1 MADLNSALL
10 SAVSG
15 LRNSGPMPLMG
26 PLNGFRWPDTP
37 LTTNELFA
45 FLEAHNQQDNKA
57 VRELAITLAEWD
69 FAKNPP
75 WDQPIM
81 TDPRTVQRRRRIYDL
96 LDLPQPVVD
105 RLDHIAPVSAMRPT
119 VISEKW
125 NPWYDSDRQSR
136 WSFYWP
142 HYRDYL
148 LHKRGWPAD
157 SVAALDQ
164 ATTDIVG
171 RISDP
176 ASEHQYQSKGLVV
189 GYVQSGKTANF
200 TGVIAKAIDAGYRLI
215 IVMTGTIELLRSQ
228 TQRRLDRE
236 LVGRENLVRG
246 IKSEASTDFDY
257 AGDDDW
263 LNKNFVEH
271 GEDFEAKGYPVIKR
285 LTLLN
290 DDYMRLKHGLTSMEL
305 HRSDPGKPFYDPA
318 NLKTADVRLV
328 VVKKNDKVLQKLA
341 DDLAPLKQ
349 ALNELPALIIDDES
363 DLASINTR
371 NPRKS
376 PERTAI
382 NKAITGLLE
391 RLPRAQLVMYTATPF
406 ANFFVDPEDASDIF
420 PKNFV
425 IALDRPAQYMGVADF
440 HDVDWNSEDDKN
452 DPATSNEVAYIR
464 RVGPPPDDDSTNSDD
479 ERRQE
484 IRAAIDAFLLAGAIK
499 LYREQ
504 HHSVRYRHHTMM
516 IHEATKT
523 AEHSKMAGLVRE
535 VWKEASFSSPEALD
549 RLQQLWEQDFEPVCR
564 ARAGEFPVPGS
575 FDELIEPLGM
585 ALSRITAV
593 GDAVM
598 VVNSEIEA
606 EKYALDFDR
615 DSVWRILIGGAKLSR
630 GFTVEGLTVSFYT
643 RKALQGD
650 TMMQAGR
657 WFGFRPGYRDLV
669 RLFIRRD
676 PHDADKRVDL
686 YEAFEGLMRDE
697 MAFRERLREYE
708 DILEPWQVPPIVSQ
722 HLPYLR
728 PAAPNKMFN
737 AIVHTMGDSGR
748 LKDYYGPADD
758 DRGRRANYEA
768 LLPLLAAATAERTF
782 VSARSRHEPEL
793 RSYFKARV
801 GTVDGEAFIEALTAL
816 RWHPNALKVVDPVIN
831 FYRDRVR
838 RGQIE
843 DMLVVWPTLTK
854 GADRTLPGLGERQ
867 IITRMRRRDR
877 SDFSGSDPKHRAA
890 LERISGMTTKVDDP
904 VADQLRH
911 PRGHRGAL
919 LVYVTAEPPEAA
931 VAENLDPTNLVVLTS
946 LVAPATATPAGKPV
960 IEWTVKGPKGEAT
973 VDISATK
980 GKPIRPP
987 GL

>member
-1 MADLNSALL
+1 MTDLNSALL
-10 SAVSG
+10 FAVGG
-15 LRNSGPMPLMG
+15 LRMSGPMPLLGAM
-26 PLNGFRWPDTP
+26 NGLRGQNAP
-37 LTTNELFA
+37 LTTEELFD
-45 FLEAHNQQDNKA
+45 FLDAHNQQDNKA

-69 FAKNPP
+69 FARNPP
-75 WDQPIM
+75 WDQPAT
-81 TDPRTVQRRRRIYDL
+81 TDPRTVQRRRRMYDL
-96 LDLPQPVVD
+96 LDLSQPVVD
-105 RLDHIAPVSAMRPT
+105 RLDHIAPVSVMRPT

-125 NPWYDSDRQSR
+125 NSWYDEDRRSQ

-148 LHKRGWPAD
+148 LHKRGWSAD

-164 ATTDIVG
+164 ATTDVVG

-257 AGDDDW
+257 AGDEDW

-271 GEDFEAKGYPVIKR
+271 GEDFETKGYPVIKR

-349 ALNELPALIIDDES
+349 SLNELPALIIDDES
-363 DLASINTR
+363 DLASINTK

-382 NKAITGLLE
+382 NKAITGLLA

-406 ANFFVDPEDASDIF
+406 ANFFVDPEDASDIY

-425 IALDRPAQYMGVADF
+425 IALDRPANYMGAADF
-440 HDVDWNSEDDKN
+440 HDVDWNSEDKKT
-452 DPATSNEVAYIR
+452 DPATSNELAYIR
-464 RVGPPPDDDSTNSDD
+464 RVGPPPDDDSTSSDG

-484 IRAAIDAFLLAGAIK
+484 IRDAVDSFLLSGAIK
-499 LYREQ
+499 VYREQ
-504 HHSVRYRHHTMM
+504 HHSVRFRHHTMM

-523 AEHSKMAGLVRE
+523 ADHSKMAKLVRE
-535 VWKEASFSSPEALD
+535 VWKEASFSSPDALD
-549 RLQQLWEQDFEPVCR
+549 RLQHLWNKDFEPVCR
-564 ARAGEFPVPGS
+564 ARAGDYPVPDS
-575 FDELIEPLGM
+575 FEDLIEPLGE
-585 ALSRITAV
+585 ALRRITTV
-593 GDAVM
+593 GDAVI
-598 VVNSEIEA
+598 VVNSDAEA
-606 EKYALDFDR
+606 EQYALDFDR
-615 DSVWRILIGGAKLSR
+615 DKVWRILIGGAKLSR

-676 PHDADKRVDL
+676 PADAKQRMDL

-728 PAAPNKMFN
+728 PTAPNKMFN
-737 AIVHTMGDSGR
+737 AVVNTMGDSGR
-748 LKDYYGPADD
+748 LKDYYGPADKEP
-758 DRGRRANYEA
+758 GRRANYDA
-768 LLPLLAAATAERTF
+768 LLPILTAAQTEAKF
-782 VSARSRHEPEL
+782 VSARSRHELEH
-793 RSYFKARV
+793 RSYFTARV
-801 GTVDGEAFIEALTAL
+801 GIVDGDTFINALTAL
-816 RWHPNALKVVDPVIN
+816 CWHTDAHEVVDPVIN
-831 FYRDRVR
+831 FYRDKVK

-843 DMLVVWPTLTK
+843 DMLVVWPILTN
-854 GADRTLPGLGERQ
+854 GVNCQLPDLGERQ
-867 IITRMRRRDR
+867 IITRKRRLTRY
-877 SDFSGSDPKHRAA
+877 DFPGSDPKHRDA
-890 LERISGMTTKVDDP
+890 LERISGKDTRIDDP
-904 VADQLRH
+904 AANQWRH

-919 LVYVTAEPPEAA
+919 LVYVTTEPVEAA
-931 VAENLDPTNLVVLTS
+931 HTGILDPADIVVLTS
-946 LVAPATATPAGKPV
+946 LVAPITATPDGKPF
-960 IEWTVKGPKGEAT
+960 IEWTVKGKAGEAT
-973 VDISATK
+973 VD
-980 GKPIRPP
+980 KPAKKN
-987 GL
+987 